1 MKFIH
6 LGDVHLGVKP
16 DASYPWSEERK
27 QEVWDGFSSI
37 IDLCNEDKIDLLLI
51 SGDFFHKQPLVREL
65 KEANYIFS
73 KLKETKVVIIA
84 GNHDY
89 ISPRSNY
96 IKFEWCDKVHMLI
109 NEHMDSVYF
118 EDINTEVY
126 GFSYHQREIKEPL
139 LDNVKIQH
147 EDRINILLAHAGGP
161 TNIPFDLN
169 YLESKGF
176 DYIALGHI
184 HKPEILGHRIA
195 YAGSIE
201 PTDKTDI
208 GRRGFI
214 IGEIKKDKEIQEES
228 HVEFYLKGHSYRQ
241 YINIDIQVNDSMT
254 NGQMHDLTKEI
265 LAKHKKT
272 DIFIITLSGY
282 KDPDIKFDIKTIYTF
297 ANVIEVIDLTR
308 ANYDFN
314 QLFKENQDNII
325 GSYISRVEDH
335 REDEN
340 IKTKALYYGIEALL
354 NAKE

>member
-16 DASYPWSEERK
+16 DASYPWSEDRK
-27 QEVWDGFSSI
+27 QEVWDSFRKI

-51 SGDFFHKQPLVREL
+51 CGDFFHKQPLLREL
-65 KEANYIFS
+65 KEVNYIFS
-73 KLKETKVVIIA
+73 RLKETKVVIIA

-96 IKFEWCDKVHMLI
+96 IKFEWCEQVHMLI

-118 EDINTEVY
+118 EDINTELY
-126 GFSYHQREIKEPL
+126 GFSYKQREIKEPL
-139 LDNVKIQH
+139 LDNVKIQY
-147 EDRINILLAHAGGP
+147 EDRINILLAHAGTP
-161 TNIPFDLN
+161 SNIPFDLRV
-169 YLESKGF
+169 LEGKGF

-184 HKPEILGHRIA
+184 HKPQILGQRIA

-201 PTDKTDI
+201 PIDKTDI

-214 IGEIKKDKEIQEES
+214 VGEIKKDKEAQEES
-228 HVEFYLKGHSYRQ
+228 HIEFCFKEHSYRQ
-241 YINIDIQVNDSMT
+241 YININIEVKDTMT
-254 NGQMHDLTKEI
+254 NGQMHDLLKET
-265 LAKHKKT
+265 LESQKST

-282 KDPDIKFDIKTIYTF
+282 KDPDIKFDIESIYSF
-297 ANVIEVIDLTR
+297 ANIIEVIDLTK

-314 QLFKENQDNII
+314 QLFRDNQDNII
-325 GSYISRVEDH
+325 GGYISHIKDH

-340 IKTKALYYGIEALL
+340 IKNKALYYGIEALL
-354 NAKE
+354 SAKE